1 MDWRNLIHNGELSEE
16 FRNSQNHQKQF
27 QNKITPTECKII
39 CVSRKPK
46 IGKKIFF
53 GEYDHYIRVDYVSH
67 EIAKRIKEHSEANTW
82 FTKELNFKEDL
93 VGIQKLDEK
102 ALRIFSY
109 NIAYQNLMDSGVS
122 NSFTNVLAPL
132 VSQPIWQLLY
142 MRIGYEESI
151 HAESYSYA
159 LHQIFNDKAEEILDI
174 VYRDKFIQ
182 QRLKNEVDTFEDVYK
197 YVLLGKNKD
206 DKAKMLILEALLRTY
221 FLEGVKFPF
230 SFFTAWTINYVYDNA
245 IQGISRMLKLIAYDE
260 LTTHIPTGYSI
271 MNILRTEEEQE
282 FKHLFENGWFDEM
295 AIKIAKEVVEEEI
308 KWANYLLKDGEL
320 TNYTKEITE
329 HFIKYQA
336 QDKLRKIK
344 VKNIPWNEK
353 KSDIIEWYDNYRDIN
368 RSNVA
373 LQEADNLSYQ
383 KANIKNDLDKFN
395 EIEIEI

>member
-1 MDWRNLIHNGELSEE
+1 MSKGEI
-16 FRNSQNHQKQF
+16 N
-27 QNKITPTECKII
+27 PTNCKIV
-39 CVSRKPK
+39 CVERKPK
-46 IGKKIFF
+46 ISKKIFF

-67 EIAKRIKEHSEANTW
+67 EIAKRLKEHAEANTW
-82 FTKELNFKEDL
+82 FIKELNFNDDL
-93 VGIQKLDEK
+93 VGIQKLDK
-102 ALRIFSY
+102 TALRIFQL
-109 NIAYQNLMDSGVS
+109 NISYQNLMDSGVS
-122 NSFTNVLAPL
+122 NSFSNILAPL

-142 MRIGYEESI
+142 YRIGYEETI

-159 LHQIFNDKAEEILDI
+159 LHIVFGEKAEQILDL
-174 VYRDKFIQ
+174 VYNDEFVK
-182 QRLKNEVDTFEDVYK
+182 QRLKNEVNTFEEVYK

-206 DKAKMLILEALLRTY
+206 DKAKKLILEALLRTY

-230 SFFTAWTINYVYDNA
+230 SFFTTWTINYVYDNA

-260 LTTHIPTGYSI
+260 LTTHVPTGYSL

-282 FKHLFENGWFDEM
+282 FKHLFENGWFDET

-308 KWANYLLKDGEL
+308 KWSQYLLKEGEL
-320 TNYTKEITE
+320 INYTKEICE

-344 VKNIPWNEK
+344 VKDIPWNEK

-383 KANIKNDLDKFN
+383 KSQLQNDLNKFETEFIN
-395 EIEIEI
+395 IL